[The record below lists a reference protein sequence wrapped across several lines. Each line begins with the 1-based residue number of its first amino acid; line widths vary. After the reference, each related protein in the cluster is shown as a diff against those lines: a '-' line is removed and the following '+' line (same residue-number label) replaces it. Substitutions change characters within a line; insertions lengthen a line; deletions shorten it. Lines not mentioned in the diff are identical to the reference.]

1 LSCFAGVADT
11 GCQRRAIIA
20 DARKPKDL
28 LEFNW
33 INMVLDDIKTS
44 LSGAYPAYDFAEYGT
59 RTSVRLFIVSTGA
72 SILSRLRFVYSSL
85 RPLLGLA
92 RHVGFAKL
100 KSLPNQEKY

>member
-33 INMVLDDIKTS
+33 INMVLDDLKTS
-44 LSGAYPAYDFAEYGT
+44 LSGAYQAYDFAEYGT
-59 RTSVRLFIVSTGA
+59 RYLCA
-72 SILSRLRFVYSSL
+72 FVYRFNRHFHL
-85 RPLLGLA
+85 ETTPFRLLVAATTIGC
-92 RHVGFAKL
+92 
-100 KSLPNQEKY
+100 